1 VSFFDTTPVGRI
13 INRFSTDVTNVDAGL
28 PAAFST
34 YLTFALRIV
43 GTVTMQ
49 VGRWEGRT
57 ACIVGTVTMQVR
69 RGTPG
74 CVSAHGCIPH
84 SPPSPAQAIILPWI
98 LLGLLLTAAIAIFV
112 VGSYRASAR
121 EVKVNVAERVSAP
134 LPV

>member
-28 PAAFST
+28 PAAFSA

-49 VGRWEGRT
+49 V
-57 ACIVGTVTMQVR
+57 R
-69 RGTPG
+69 RGASRR
-74 CVSAHGCIPH
+74 VSAHGCIPH
-84 SPPSPAQAIILPWI
+84 SPPATAQAIILPWI

-121 EVKVNVAERVSAP
+121 EVKVNAAERVSAP
-134 LPV
+134 LPL